1 MRATRATT
9 PTPTSA
15 SPARVDARWA
25 SRRASSVRASSS
37 AVRRRSSANV
47 FSVAAMAGTGDD
59 YEDARRATL
68 LEALPRE
75 LSFAG
80 FVDHAMRLGEEDVV
94 MLVEAFCLD
103 ERLTSEFCEEAF
115 NAVYAAVERRAPE
128 EEVMGLLEL
137 AKTFTTSYRT
147 RMMPPEAQ
155 LLDSTLAAARRALV
169 AEDESAR
176 SDILRIIAEEIDHAI
191 ECELVSETEF
201 FSAFRSF
208 RVGLERDE
216 RAESSIASELFDADE
231 TDIAQLMDP
240 MEELNASAETRK
252 EMLRAC
258 ELVVV
263 AVERFSARRRGG
275 GAR

>member
-1 MRATRATT
+1 
-9 PTPTSA
+9 
-15 SPARVDARWA
+15 
-25 SRRASSVRASSS
+25 
-37 AVRRRSSANV
+37 
-47 FSVAAMAGTGDD
+47 
-59 YEDARRATL
+59 
-68 LEALPRE
+68 
-75 LSFAG
+75 
-80 FVDHAMRLGEEDVV
+80 
-94 MLVEAFCLD
+94 
-103 ERLTSEFCEEAF
+103 
-115 NAVYAAVERRAPE
+115 
-128 EEVMGLLEL
+128 MGLPEL
-137 AKTFTTSYRT
+137 AKTSTACYSTGMT
-147 RMMPPEAQ
+147 PPEGQ
-155 LLDSTLAAARRALV
+155 VLDSTLAAAWRALV
-169 AEDESAR
+169 AEDETAR
-176 SDILRIIAEEIDHAI
+176 SDILRTSAEEIDHAI

>member
-1 MRATRATT
+1 M
-9 PTPTSA
+9 
-15 SPARVDARWA
+15 
-25 SRRASSVRASSS
+25 RASSS

-47 FSVAAMAGTGDD
+47 FSIAAMAGTGDD

-75 LSFAG
+75 LTFAG
-80 FVDHAMRLGEEDVV
+80 FIDHAMRLGEEDALRL
-94 MLVEAFCLD
+94 MEAFRLD

-115 NAVYAAVERRAPE
+115 NAVYAAVERKAPE

-155 LLDSTLAAARRALV
+155 LLDLTLEAARQALV
-169 AEDESAR
+169 AEDEIAR
-176 SDILRIIAEEIDHAI
+176 SDILRTIAEEIDQAI
-191 ECELVSETEF
+191 ERELVSETEF

-231 TDIAQLMDP
+231 TDVAQLMDP
-240 MEELNASAETRK
+240 MEELATSAETRK

-263 AVERFSARRRGG
+263 ALERFSGRRRRGG
-275 GAR
+275 AR

>member
-1 MRATRATT
+1 MRATRA
-9 PTPTSA
+9 PTRAPTSA
-15 SPARVDARWA
+15 SPARVDARRA
-25 SRRASSVRASSS
+25 PRRASSVRASSS
-37 AVRRRSSANV
+37 AVRLRSSANV
-47 FSVAAMAGTGDD
+47 FSAAAMAGTGDD

-169 AEDESAR
+169 AEDETAR